1 MSVRSIVSVFGAFVG
16 AAVLTAAVASA
27 DPVSRDEL
35 ALRAAAVPAQVDVAA
50 PRATLAGGAGE
61 MWSEGD
67 PCCAPCPKFSLTI
80 GAWIWGIDG
89 TVGDNGR
96 SVDVDSDWTDTLDM
110 LDKIEFSAD
119 VRARLKTGRWS
130 FMLEVDGAKI
140 ADSAEFHDGL
150 IAVDGEVSLWT
161 LQGQVGYHLVGGNLS
176 CSPCSP
182 VGCLEAYVGGRAWW
196 VDVEVDGVGTVAP
209 GPRID
214 NSKSWVDPIVGLR
227 GDLAFGGRWFAMLEA
242 DVGGFGVG
250 SDFSWHVMAALG
262 FKFNDHV
269 AVELGWKHLDVDYE
283 DGDYVFD
290 VALSGPFLA
299 FTFTF

>member
-1 MSVRSIVSVFGAFVG
+1 MRTFLSLVGGFVA
-16 AAVLTAAVASA
+16 AAVASAAVASA
-27 DPVSRDEL
+27 DPVSRDDF
-35 ALRAAAVPAQVDVAA
+35 ARRAAAVPAEVDVST
-50 PRATLAGGAGE
+50 PRAALTGGAGE
-61 MWSEGD
+61 AWNEGN
-67 PCCAPCPKFSLTI
+67 PCCAPCPTFSLTI
-80 GAWIWGIDG
+80 GAWIWGVEG

-96 SVDVDSDWTDTLDM
+96 KIDVDSDWTDTLDM
-110 LDKIEFSAD
+110 IDKIEFAAD

-130 FMLEVDGAKI
+130 FTLEVDGAKI

-150 IAVDGEVSLWT
+150 FAVDGEMSLWT
-161 LQGQVGYHLVGGNLS
+161 LQGQVGYNLAGGNLS

-182 VGCLEAYVGGRAWW
+182 VGCLEAYVGARAWW
-196 VDVEVDGVGTVAP
+196 VDLEVDGVGTAAP
-209 GPRID
+209 GARID
-214 NSKSWVDPIVGLR
+214 SSKSWVDPIVGLR
-227 GDLAFGGRWFAMLEA
+227 GDLSFGGRWFAVVEA

-283 DGDYVFD
+283 DGAYVFD

>member
-1 MSVRSIVSVFGAFVG
+1 MRTLLSVVG
-16 AAVLTAAVASA
+16 CALGVAVASAAVAHA
-27 DPVSRDEL
+27 DPVSRDEF
-35 ALRAAAVPAQVDVAA
+35 ARRAAAVPAAVDVAT
-50 PRATLAGGAGE
+50 PRATLTGGAGGAWG
-61 MWSEGD
+61 EGD

-80 GAWIWGIDG
+80 GAWIWGVEG

-96 SVDVDSDWTDTLDM
+96 NIDVDSDWTDTLDM
-110 LDKIEFSAD
+110 LEDIEFAAD

-130 FMLEVDGAKI
+130 FTLEVDGAKI
-140 ADSAEFHDGL
+140 ADSAEFRDG
-150 IAVDGEVSLWT
+150 AVVVDGEMSLWT

-182 VGCLEAYVGGRAWW
+182 VGCLEGYVGARAWW
-196 VDVEVDGVGTVAP
+196 VDLEVDAVGTALP
-209 GPRID
+209 GARID

-227 GDLAFGGRWFAMLEA
+227 GDLAFGGRWFAVLEA

-250 SDFSWHVMAALG
+250 SDLTWHVMAALG